1 MPTAGLKPLV
11 AGGAAAW
18 ELVASEVAARPKP
31 FEGVCGAMA
40 ASFWAVSTSWSLVVV
55 VSSMGFKVSCIL
67 RSNCSNSSLRVFRSS
82 SFFHALSTISLS
94 MGMSFCNVSFSDL
107 YFSNKRGIVSR
118 ALMKFRAAVL
128 GSVAKAP

>member
-1 MPTAGLKPLV
+1 MFIGNAIFNYLDYKGNHLL
-11 AGGAAAW
+11 
-18 ELVASEVAARPKP
+18 SI
-31 FEGVCGAMA
+31 
-40 ASFWAVSTSWSLVVV
+40 
-55 VSSMGFKVSCIL
+55 SMK
-67 RSNCSNSSLRVFRSS
+67 
-82 SFFHALSTISLS
+82 LSIYCAIRKLLMQDLS